1 MTEPGLTQILD
12 GVDSEELAELVEQL
26 VDQFCEEQGGTTYE
40 AEVQALSG
48 YAKADAHPLLKITV
62 TVRPHLKPEVH

>member
-12 GVDSEELAELVEQL
+12 GIDSEELAELVERL
-26 VDQFCEEQGGTTYE
+26 VDDFCEEQGGATYE

-48 YAKADAHPLLKITV
+48 HAKADGHPILKITV
-62 TVRPHLKPEVH
+62 TVRPHLKQEVH